1 MKSTQT
7 NCCQLH
13 QFDEDKVKLY
23 AFIDSQWIY
32 NNYLEL
38 NCFYFDTC
46 QYSQQN
52 NNIEGYLMV
61 AMISVQILLSRPI
74 AFQQ

>member
-1 MKSTQT
+1 MIL
-7 NCCQLH
+7 N
-13 QFDEDKVKLY
+13 EY
-23 AFIDSQWIY
+23 IY

-52 NNIEGYLMV
+52 NNIEGYLME
-61 AMISVQILLSRPI
+61 AMISIQILLSRPI